1 MMEPISYSALKIVS
15 AEKAG
20 EIAPQLKPAELQ
32 KNEEGLTFK
41 ELMGGMV
48 RDVDRLQKNADSA
61 LKDLA
66 AGRRSDVHN
75 IAIKMDEAGVAFD
88 LMMQIRNKMVEGF
101 KEISR
106 MQA

>member
-1 MMEPISYSALKIVS
+1 MEAISYNALKFDSQQQVDL
-15 AEKAG
+15 ADE
-20 EIAPQLKPAELQ
+20 LKPIGQESEKETLS
-32 KNEEGLTFK
+32 FK
-41 ELMGGMV
+41 ELMGNMV
-48 RDVDRLQKNADSA
+48 SEVDRLQKDADTA
-61 LKDLA
+61 ITDLV

-101 KEISR
+101 KEISK